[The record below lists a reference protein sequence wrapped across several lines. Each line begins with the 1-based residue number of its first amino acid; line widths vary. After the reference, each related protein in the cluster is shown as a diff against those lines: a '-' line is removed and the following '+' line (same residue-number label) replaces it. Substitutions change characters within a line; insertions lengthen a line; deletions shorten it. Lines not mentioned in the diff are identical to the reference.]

1 MKKLSVNEFLFL
13 KWANKTSPQ
22 LFAAVAGDPRQALA
36 GFMDS
41 LSAGLQSFLSEAP
54 KVYGQYLQGKQQ
66 IDAMKLNV
74 ARAKAGLAPVDPTTG
89 QVISQY
95 TPGYEV
101 PPGATR
107 NFFESVPTWA
117 WVAGGGLVLLLI
129 LKK

>member
-13 KWANKTSPQ
+13 KWANKFNPAMFEA
-22 LFAAVAGDPRQALA
+22 LVGDPRQQLA

-41 LSAGLQSFLSEAP
+41 LSTGLQSFLTEAP

-66 IDAMKLNV
+66 IDAMKMNV
-74 ARAKAGLAPVDPTTG
+74 KRAQAGLAPIDPSTG
-89 QVISQY
+89 QPITAY
-95 TPGYEV
+95 TPGYDV
-101 PPGATR
+101 PPGMTR

-117 WVAGGGLVLLLI
+117 WVAGGGLVLLLV